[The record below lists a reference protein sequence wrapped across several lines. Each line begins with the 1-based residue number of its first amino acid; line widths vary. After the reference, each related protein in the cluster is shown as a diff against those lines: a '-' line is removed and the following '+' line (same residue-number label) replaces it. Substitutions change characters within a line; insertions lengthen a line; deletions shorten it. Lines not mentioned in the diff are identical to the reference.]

1 MKEVESMQKLSRS
14 AKIFQVFNITFLGL
28 LALSMLLPIIHVIA
42 KSMSGVQALIN
53 SKVGLLPVDFTLLNY
68 AYVLN
73 NDAIMRAFAVTI
85 YITVVG
91 TLINLVM
98 TSSLAYPLSREEYKG
113 RKIFLVMVLL
123 TMIFPAPLIPLF
135 ILVKELELMNTL
147 WALMIP
153 GAISAFN
160 FFVMRSFFQEIPK
173 ELIEASQIDGCG
185 ETRILWNIIVPLAKP
200 VMATVGLFY
209 AVVHWN
215 TYMHALYFINEPRLY
230 PLQVKLRQML
240 MLDQVET
247 GNEMFSDLLSAPE
260 GIQMATVIVA
270 MIPIII
276 VYPFIQRYFVKGMM
290 LGSIK

>member
-1 MKEVESMQKLSRS
+1 MNKLSRS
-14 AKIFQVFNITFLGL
+14 GKVFQVFNIIFLGL
-28 LALSMLLPIIHVIA
+28 LALSMLLPILHVLA
-42 KSMSGVQALIN
+42 KSLSGVQALTN
-53 SKVGLLPVDFTLLNY
+53 SEVGLLPVDFTLLNY
-68 AYVLN
+68 QYVLSN
-73 NDAIMRAFAVTI
+73 SAILRSFAVTI

-91 TLINLVM
+91 TLINLIM

-135 ILVKELELMNTL
+135 ILVKEMNLMNSL
-147 WALMIP
+147 WSLMIP

-160 FFVMRSFFQEIPK
+160 FFVMRSFFQQIPK
-173 ELIEASQIDGCG
+173 ELIEASRIDGCG
-185 ETRILWNIIVPLAKP
+185 ELRILWNIIVPLSKP

-270 MIPIII
+270 MIPIIA
-276 VYPFIQRYFVKGMM
+276 VYPFLQKYFVKGMM